1 MQIFGLQA
9 ALVVALAAFASA
21 DVETSADMDT
31 NAVLVTFFENVNF
44 QGINNK
50 VSSLNRCQ
58 DMSNNFFRKASSA
71 RFGPNNRI
79 KCDLYESHGCKHL
92 LYPGLDQTEANFA
105 RLGINDR
112 LGSVICKCQNQPSAP
127 ASYKRRHEGT
137 YRTVAWLKR
146 SDVRAMWL
154 RQLLA

>member
-21 DVETSADMDT
+21 DVETSADVDT
-31 NAVLVTFFENVNF
+31 NAVLVTFFQNVNF
-44 QGINNK
+44 RGINNK

-58 DMSNNFFRKASSA
+58 DMSNNFFHKASSA
-71 RFGPNNRI
+71 RFGPNNKI

-112 LGSVICKCQNQPSAP
+112 LGSVICKRNASRSSAAAFDGTCHVAAP
-127 ASYKRRHEGT
+127 TASLNMFLA
-137 YRTVAWLKR
+137 AWR
-146 SDVRAMWL
+146 
-154 RQLLA
+154 

>member
-31 NAVLVTFFENVNF
+31 NAVLVTFFQNVNF
-44 QGINNK
+44 RGINNK

-58 DMSNNFFRKASSA
+58 DMSDNFIRQASSA

-79 KCDLYESHGCKHL
+79 KCDLYKNRGCKKL
-92 LYPGLDQTEANFA
+92 LYPNLDQTEANFA
-105 RLGINDR
+105 RLGINNQ
-112 LGSVICKCQNQPSAP
+112 LESVLCRVK
-127 ASYKRRHEGT
+127 
-137 YRTVAWLKR
+137 
-146 SDVRAMWL
+146 
-154 RQLLA
+154 